1 MAHVLFIT
9 YICILYGSVA
19 QAQNAGDLKLDGD
32 SSTSDKVLKIYL
44 SGQWGTISYAN
55 FSKGAADVACHQLGY
70 SGAVNFRV
78 STVNSTGPVWLAGPH
93 CAGDELHVLRC
104 QWSQSPCHYCDH
116 RHDVFIQCNSTQI
129 WQNPFEGYV
138 RLIGPSQSAGEL
150 LVYLKGQWGAVCA
163 DNFTKAEADSV
174 CRQLGYTDSNGHQ
187 PARVIGDIWLKNLD
201 CSVSEPCFTDCYDY
215 PVNSSWITDCSS
227 GTVGVSCNYNISTD
241 WSPGTEC
248 WHQSPNNASSTAA
261 FSTPTQT
268 LIVSSTQPTITSTT
282 PTSTKEQSV
291 PVVTPTSALVSSTV
305 AVSSSHVARSSVTS
319 VPVVTTSVLPPSNL
333 PVLSKGAIA
342 GIVVG
347 SILGLLAIV
356 LIVCF
361 CICFAKHWSK
371 RRGYKQV

>member
-9 YICILYGSVA
+9 YICILYSSVA
-19 QAQNAGDLKLDGD
+19 QALNTGDLKLDGD

-104 QWSQSPCHYCDH
+104 QWSQSPCDYCDH

-201 CSVSEPCFTDCYDY
+201 CSGSEPCFTDCYDY